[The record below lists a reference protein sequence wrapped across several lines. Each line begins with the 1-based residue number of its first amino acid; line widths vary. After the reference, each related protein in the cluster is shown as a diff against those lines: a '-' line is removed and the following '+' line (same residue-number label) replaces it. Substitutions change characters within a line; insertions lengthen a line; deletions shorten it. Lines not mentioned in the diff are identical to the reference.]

1 MFGRQPRYHSKLKKL
16 CSRPKIEGGAEG
28 IDCQAAELTSE
39 DALQDYID
47 KMPKT
52 RNALFSKVQ
61 RNITIA
67 QGKQKRQYQKREGGM
82 NKSFKKGDVVRRHNF
97 HALEK

>member
-1 MFGRQPRYHSKLKKL
+1 MRSFQECHSSGFVGHTGRVNTIKKIKDWQP
-16 CSRPKIEGGAEG
+16 
-28 IDCQAAELTSE
+28 AELTSE

-47 KMPKT
+47 KMPTT
-52 RNALFSKVQ
+52 RNVLFSKVQ

>member
-1 MFGRQPRYHSKLKKL
+1 MQQAENRGGGG
-16 CSRPKIEGGAEG
+16 GGAEG
-28 IDCQAAELTSE
+28 KECQADELTSE
-39 DALQDYID
+39 DSLQDYID

-52 RNALFSKVQ
+52 RNVLFSKVQ

-67 QGKQKRQYQKREGGM
+67 QGKQKRQYQKRKGGM

>member
-1 MFGRQPRYHSKLKKL
+1 MQQAENGGGGGGG
-16 CSRPKIEGGAEG
+16 EGKYWP
-28 IDCQAAELTSE
+28 AAELTTE
-39 DALQDYID
+39 DALQDYMD

-52 RNALFSKVQ
+52 RNVLFSKVQ
-61 RNITIA
+61 RNITIS
-67 QGKQKRQYQKREGGM
+67 QGKQKRQYQKRKGGM